1 MKLPEAAVIEEG
13 VTTFRNHG
21 NKRGGLKAPPDFK
34 IYKKMS
40 LLMPL
45 TIITLAKLNFISQ
58 FIKIIFEEILTKVDF
73 GYFYGFIGSLGITL
87 CLSNWIFSGIS

>member
-1 MKLPEAAVIEEG
+1 
-13 VTTFRNHG
+13 
-21 NKRGGLKAPPDFK
+21 
-34 IYKKMS
+34 
-40 LLMPL
+40 MPL

-58 FIKIIFEEILTKVDF
+58 FIKIIFKEVLTKIDF

>member
-21 NKRGGLKAPPDFK
+21 NKRGGLTAPDFK

-58 FIKIIFEEILTKVDF
+58 FIKIIFKEILTKIDF

-87 CLSNWIFSGIS
+87 CLSNWIFSGTP

>member
-1 MKLPEAAVIEEG
+1 MGKG
-13 VTTFRNHG
+13 CYTFLNHR
-21 NKRGGLKAPPDFK
+21 NKRGVKIPPILKL
-34 IYKKMS
+34 KKMS

-58 FIKIIFEEILTKVDF
+58 FIKIIFKEILTKIDF

-87 CLSNWIFSGIS
+87 CLSNWIFSGTP

>member
-21 NKRGGLKAPPDFK
+21 NKRGGLKAPDFR

-58 FIKIIFEEILTKVDF
+58 FIKIIFKEILTKIDF